1 METSTPTAQ
10 AADYYRWGL
19 YVNLAWAVGVLVSIL
34 VGWPVVGVVVSLLF
48 GRGFSWRED
57 RERRRRYVLAS
68 WLWAAAFT
76 VRRAVQV
83 PLARGS
89 AEGRVAGARLGVG
102 RALEG

>member
-34 VGWPVVGVVVSLLF
+34 VRWPVVGVVVSLLF

-57 RERRRRYVLAS
+57 REQRRQYVLAS

-76 VRRAVQV
+76 LRLAVQV
-83 PLARGS
+83 PLYLESSVGW
-89 AEGRVAGARLGVG
+89 LGTADRKSVV
-102 RALEG
+102 